1 MTTYGQYFNPQKP
14 DNRFR
19 ILLYMLIGGLIAAIL
34 LFLPSCNSVKKT
46 SDINKYRYD
55 SSATVKVDS
64 SSKSQ
69 FNYSSVADALKV
81 WDTYTE
87 FKFSDQLRGALGVYV
102 DSGQVKGS
110 TGLNTMPLIIIDG
123 DKIYVSGPVKSFS
136 TGSKGKDSSSIKINT
151 QETKETEL
159 NKESEVSVQV
169 KEKSKTTTKESSRSS
184 PILWLTAGLSF
195 VAVVFFY
202 FLFKRK

>member
-19 ILLYMLIGGLIAAIL
+19 ILLFMLIGGLIAAIL
-34 LFLPSCNSVKKT
+34 LFFPSCNSVKKT
-46 SDINKYRYD
+46 SDINKSRYD
-55 SSATVKVDS
+55 SSATSKVDS

-87 FKFSDQLRGALGVYV
+87 FKFSDQLRGALGVYL
-102 DSGQVKGS
+102 DTGQAKGS
-110 TGLNTMPLIIIDG
+110 TGENTIPLIVIDG

-136 TGSKGKDSSSIKINT
+136 TGSKGKDSSSLKMNA
-151 QETKETEL
+151 QETKGTEL